1 MSELNKSF
9 MIINGQIIG
18 ATGEKV
24 YSTSPIGTVLSYAGQ
39 TAPNGYLLCNGAS
52 YLVKDYPDLYAV
64 IGNTYGGDSTN
75 FNVPNLVDKFIQ
87 GSTTSG
93 KEKEA
98 GLPNIVGSLGM
109 TDSGGSGGMT
119 PEGAFANTTFYDN
132 ESSNNGTGSKRYKVS
147 FNASISNPIY
157 GNSDTVQPPALTMVY
172 IIKAFHTNEGTDVEV
187 ELSDTVINKISQKA
201 TEIINDNTVNPKSVW
216 SSQKVNDELEDVRN
230 ELDIIV
236 EEANKS
242 TSINDSVTSQTTVW
256 SSKYTSEKIAGVIDD
271 TKSSGDTATTWSSKK
286 TSDELAQKLN
296 VNNNVSMVGLGF
308 TKGDTVHVSDFLGA
322 LVAKFGRNGYCN
334 MLYANASSATVVNSA
349 GTQSVLI
356 NGGVLYFSATN
367 EKFPNDTWSYAE
379 AIYYPIEGI
388 QGKMYK
394 FFARTSGE
402 AGTVGNSGIYQ
413 YSSDI
418 EIINDTVSNSTST
431 YSSAKIDE
439 KIATY
444 SLNTQDGKQK
454 WLVLNLGGAGQSHPI
469 TVSDHYGGEIE
480 IIGMSSKY
488 ATNSS
493 YKTVK
498 VIRHSYG
505 DWNLDSA
512 TDYTTTTSGDGNY
525 KIRGVYYN
533 PNDNKYYVEIRQYAS
548 IKVSGAVVS
557 APTMVDYS
565 SVAASEM
572 TAIPESMFASKK
584 DIDGTTIK
592 TTSTTGSEY
601 YAITFKDKQFE
612 RGNNQGILIQHN
624 RLNFEPVT
632 FIFSAS
638 SYGAAVYERD
648 NYDVT
653 KINGSFYNPTSPYMM
668 QFYMDKTN
676 NTLYLSVPS
685 YSGVSLTD
693 LQFKSDVISYTKVD
707 AIPDT
712 ATKIT
717 VTEYATK
724 ADLGSNVPM
733 TEIAFTNS
741 TNWSNSSGNLK
752 TFYMVRNGWCFLHV
766 VAHCNKVANDN
777 NSVVYG
783 GLPIPPFQVYGKFV
797 GEDNTYEPCNLT
809 VATNGQMLLRGGTA
823 GKDYSFTYTYPVV

>member
-1 MSELNKSF
+1 
-9 MIINGQIIG
+9 
-18 ATGEKV
+18 
-24 YSTSPIGTVLSYAGQ
+24 
-39 TAPNGYLLCNGAS
+39 
-52 YLVKDYPDLYAV
+52 
-64 IGNTYGGDSTN
+64 
-75 FNVPNLVDKFIQ
+75 
-87 GSTTSG
+87 
-93 KEKEA
+93 
-98 GLPNIVGSLGM
+98 
-109 TDSGGSGGMT
+109 
-119 PEGAFANTTFYDN
+119 
-132 ESSNNGTGSKRYKVS
+132 
-147 FNASISNPIY
+147 
-157 GNSDTVQPPALTMVY
+157 
-172 IIKAFHTNEGTDVEV
+172 
-187 ELSDTVINKISQKA
+187 
-201 TEIINDNTVNPKSVW
+201 
-216 SSQKVNDELEDVRN
+216 
-230 ELDIIV
+230 
-236 EEANKS
+236 
-242 TSINDSVTSQTTVW
+242 
-256 SSKYTSEKIAGVIDD
+256 
-271 TKSSGDTATTWSSKK
+271 
-286 TSDELAQKLN
+286 
-296 VNNNVSMVGLGF
+296 
-308 TKGDTVHVSDFLGA
+308 
-322 LVAKFGRNGYCN
+322 
-334 MLYANASSATVVNSA
+334 
-349 GTQSVLI
+349 
-356 NGGVLYFSATN
+356 
-367 EKFPNDTWSYAE
+367 
-379 AIYYPIEGI
+379 
-388 QGKMYK
+388 MYK
-394 FFARTSGE
+394 LFARTAGG
-402 AGTVGNSGIYQ
+402 AGTVSNSGIYQ

-418 EIINDTVSNSTST
+418 EIINDTVSDSTST

-572 TAIPESMFASKK
+572 TAIPESQFASKK

-592 TTSTTGSEY
+592 TTTTTGSEY

-693 LQFKSDVISYTKVD
+693 LQFKGDAITYTKVS
-707 AIPDT
+707 AIPNT

-724 ADLGSNVPM
+724 ADLGESEW
-733 TEIAFTNS
+733 TEATLNSYAVAYDDNNKPVYKKVGNAVYLTGIIKPSLDTNS
-741 TNWSNSSGNLK
+741 FNTSNGHIIFTLPVGYRPNRQVNVLCQGTMISTWLLTINTNG
-752 TFYMVRNGWCFLHV
+752 TV
-766 VAHCNKVANDN
+766 VASRYRQNISTTVEFDAI
-777 NSVVYG
+777 S
-783 GLPIPPFQVYGKFV
+783 PPTTTWMPFSI
-797 GEDNTYEPCNLT
+797 
-809 VATNGQMLLRGGTA
+809 
-823 GKDYSFTYTYPVV
+823 SFAL

>member
-1 MSELNKSF
+1 MSELNKGF

-75 FNVPNLVDKFIQ
+75 FNVPNLIDKFIQ
-87 GSTTSG
+87 GSNTSG
-93 KEKEA
+93 TEKEA
-98 GLPNIVGSLGM
+98 GLPNITGSFMPWAYKSSL
-109 TDSGGSGGMT
+109 T
-119 PEGAFANTTFYDN
+119 PTGAFGQTGTTSHSYNISDN
-132 ESSNNGTGSKRYKVS
+132 NSGSSVTFDASK
-147 FNASISNPIY
+147 SNPIY

-216 SSQKVNDELEDVRN
+216 SSQKLNDELEDVRN

-242 TSINDSVTSQTTVW
+242 TSINDSVISQTTVW

-286 TSDELAQKLN
+286 TSGELAQKLN
-296 VNNNVSMVGLGF
+296 ANNNVSMVGLGF

-394 FFARTSGE
+394 LFARTAGE
-402 AGTVGNSGIYQ
+402 AGTVSNSGIYQ

-418 EIINDTVSNSTST
+418 EIINDTVSDSTST

-439 KIATY
+439 KIAKHPLPIAFDSGIINNSTVQVY
-444 SLNTQDGKQK
+444 KLANVGYTASGGTDAYNLNLLLSSRGAEEIELIGGKNDGSWIIEAIRNNKSFNKITNIYQDGLDIYVRLDLRCNYFRVYHKS
-454 WLVLNLGGAGQSHPI
+454 GA
-469 TVSDHYGGEIE
+469 
-480 IIGMSSKY
+480 
-488 ATNSS
+488 
-493 YKTVK
+493 
-498 VIRHSYG
+498 
-505 DWNLDSA
+505 L
-512 TDYTTTTSGDGNY
+512 SGD
-525 KIRGVYYN
+525 
-533 PNDNKYYVEIRQYAS
+533 
-548 IKVSGAVVS
+548 
-557 APTMVDYS
+557 
-565 SVAASEM
+565 
-572 TAIPESMFASKK
+572 FA
-584 DIDGTTIK
+584 
-592 TTSTTGSEY
+592 
-601 YAITFKDKQFE
+601 
-612 RGNNQGILIQHN
+612 
-624 RLNFEPVT
+624 
-632 FIFSAS
+632 
-638 SYGAAVYERD
+638 
-648 NYDVT
+648 
-653 KINGSFYNPTSPYMM
+653 
-668 QFYMDKTN
+668 
-676 NTLYLSVPS
+676 
-685 YSGVSLTD
+685 VSL
-693 LQFKSDVISYTKVD
+693 VD
-707 AIPDT
+707 TIPAT
-712 ATKIT
+712 ATELI

-733 TEIAFTNS
+733 KEIAFTNS

-752 TFYMVRNGWCFLHV
+752 TFYMVKNGWCFLHV
-766 VAHCNKVANDN
+766 VAHCNKVANDD
-777 NSVVYG
+777 NSVVYS

-809 VATNGQMLLRGGTA
+809 IATNGQMLLRGGTA